1 MSRMLT
7 MILTLA
13 FAAMPAFAAL
23 PTSGNCSNF
32 TVPSGDQSANRPDQ
46 SLQLLVSNFTATKSG
61 NSVNLSVRGISNQ
74 FPGTGTEG
82 NDTLVQGNTAWF
94 VIQRCDIATGQFT
107 TITDITAN
115 RTTVAGS
122 AATDFTITDTGLGA
136 NPTSKYY
143 YVAYAVL
150 SVQEFAGGSIV
161 AGTTDASQAQ
171 YDAALARF
179 ANGGDNTKIT
189 WATPLYAEASFLPEQ
204 THLVYNSSNSAN
216 FNAAGNFISTAA
228 TQALTPTSVGAASA
242 THTFK
247 TTFEAGNA
255 PGADTFGWAYTMSY
269 NGSPIATPA
278 GFTFTPNND
287 MLSLAGSFV
296 PTQAGPG
303 QYTVSLVSTVT
314 STGGG
319 NLSATT
325 NIVYVANPRTIDF
338 DRSGTIDA
346 VEIGAATAK
355 DITIARVGGFGD
367 GTAPADFVT
376 VSWTVSNIS
385 SDSLSFN
392 QTTTSGNSATFNV
405 QFPDVNDL
413 VGNSFSFTLTA
424 QETCNAGA
432 PAFCAGMVQTTSKTL
447 SIVALGHNFTF
458 GGDNRTLEQAQ
469 GDFTSNA
476 TYRPIWIN
484 SNQSA
489 ISDFTNY
496 VFQAVN
502 MKSGTSPLTTATM
515 AITSF
520 MRGAGGVVPTT
531 AEAVANGQVSAAGLT
546 LTTNST
552 SASATLTKSGNLTV
566 NDTFKITIT
575 ANSSTSTPN
584 TTSVTVAFIVLEA
597 QAPSIVASDVLDN
610 ATDMAFMWPDGKTR
624 SGFPARAEAKVR
636 VAFDED
642 VTGPQIQFGGA
653 SNATSMTQ
661 QSSTTYTYVA
671 TTGQLQ
677 GLLGSSATTSIS
689 LLFSGATDS
698 LNVVRKNTQ
707 LDKGP
712 KGLTL
717 LQAPTAAGGAPTGEL
732 EREHDFSIAV
742 SEVVTDVDPDK
753 VTAVSGLGDFSVVI
767 SEDGRS
773 IELHPLPGKDIG
785 TATNASVRFEKGSLF
800 NSSGVPNVT
809 SDTLN
814 LTFEADTQPPH
825 LIAESEEFNIYQT
838 AVTYVL
844 IFNET
849 LNAQAPTVVVTNW
862 TDGTNANAPAVVSG
876 NRVTITTG
884 NLAQDK
890 EFQFLVTN
898 IRDAAGN
905 AVEVDLE
912 PFISLG
918 VEAAAEIAFEQNFVD
933 TEAPEV
939 FGISPDFRVA
949 TNQDHIPVRP
959 LIHIE
964 FSEQMKDS
972 TTQSLVLATSL
983 GGANV
988 ASFTVE
994 HFDGYDLAVIPS
1006 KDLNDGTKYW
1016 LSFNGTLAQDVSNNA
1031 ITPVTFTFTTIPHGE
1046 AVVQIAPEFQGTN
1059 LGNGFPNDLRPRFF
1073 FSEAVNKASLTTGIQ
1088 FRSVNGGAVVSGA
1101 WSTEG
1106 HDAVFK
1112 TKGLIQGQSYT
1123 YTVWTSRIQDM
1134 NKYTDPNG
1142 EVVSETFVMEAG
1154 HEIRDFHV
1162 EVKATIPDGSEV
1174 GTAAVTAT
1182 WLAPLDRTGIT
1193 SYVLL
1198 GQELD
1203 ANFNPLGSAVQLDL
1217 ETDMAQTVFDVSGT
1231 MQEFHEGD
1239 HFIFTLRAMGAGNAV
1254 VTSDEVE
1261 IFAVATSHTATKVSV
1276 VSKRAVAVGGLSA
1289 SGANRAAV
1297 TIKPGTLKKSTNISV
1312 SSLEGAELKA
1322 AQGGGE
1328 RHTHVTNF
1336 GPDGIKFNK
1345 PVEIAM
1351 RIDTPLVTLAP
1362 SCATTSSSTCAAD
1375 LLANLNPL
1383 TFDRKTKTWSGKTVS
1398 KGRVVVVGPSSAF
1411 YYAKT
1416 PHFSAFVVAQAFSF
1430 ASTAPANNA
1439 QLASATV
1446 GTTTYTA
1453 RVPLTNTPNA
1463 NNTTVSFTPNTVG
1476 FTSSFSGNDVVITAP
1491 SGVQAVQ
1498 GVSSVAVSIRVTDSS
1513 NNTTTT
1519 RNYTIPVVNLSGDA
1533 NFQGTPVNVSSFGV
1547 QLVTSSTAR
1556 LTWALPASD
1565 LTSRTV
1571 DRVYVEFRNTSVANS
1586 TVQSFSA
1593 NRAVTTTDVTVAAG
1607 SVYQWTI
1614 YTKSANNVRS
1624 AASGDLVRFSFGV
1637 TQTLANADGNF
1648 NVGGLQL
1655 AVAGVAGGEALKIS
1669 KLSTA
1674 QIQSLTGGAS
1684 PILASTSTLNA
1695 NGLGT
1700 VEFLAD
1706 TFLDLAFDGATASVS
1721 YTMNRTG
1728 DFRVYHYRRDTGVWE
1743 KLGDTFANNLR
1754 AVLVDNNNNTTTV
1767 TIHSNGAGSPFVVGP
1782 NVNAPNVVRGGGGG
1796 CSLGG
1801 EDAKPVNGLLNLFIM
1816 LLPLGLILMRKR

>member
-23 PTSGNCSNF
+23 PTSGSCSNF
-32 TVPSGDQSANRPDQ
+32 TVPAGDQSANRPDQ
-46 SLQLLVSNFTATKSG
+46 SSQLKIENFTATKNG
-61 NSVNLSVRGISNQ
+61 NSVNLSVTGITNQ
-74 FPGTGTEG
+74 FPGGAGEG
-82 NDTLVQGNTAWF
+82 NDSIQSFAAWY
-94 VIQRCDIATGQFT
+94 VIQKCDVATGQFT

-115 RTTVAGS
+115 TTVV
-122 AATDFTITDTGLGA
+122 AANAVTQFTLTDSNVSD
-136 NPTSKYY
+136 SKYY

-150 SVQEFAGGSIV
+150 SAQVFGSAAIPSTDTTQER
-161 AGTTDASQAQ
+161 
-171 YDAALARF
+171 YDAALAQF
-179 ANGGDNTKIT
+179 ANGGDTTKIT

-216 FNAAGNFISTAA
+216 FNTAGNFISTAA
-228 TQALTPTSVGAASA
+228 TQALTPTSVGGASA

-255 PGADTFGWAYTMSY
+255 PGTDTFGWTYTMSY

-325 NIVYVANPRTIDF
+325 NVVYVANPRTIDF

-392 QTTTSGNSATFNV
+392 QATTSGNSATFNV

-447 SIVALGHNFTF
+447 SVVALGHNFTF

-502 MKSGTSPLTTATM
+502 MKSGISPLTTATM

-584 TTSVTVAFIVLEA
+584 TTSVTIAFIVLEA

-732 EREHDFSIAV
+732 ERDFGFSVAV
-742 SEVVTDVDPDK
+742 SEQVTNVDPARITN
-753 VTAVSGLGDFSVVI
+753 VTGLGDFSVVI
-767 SEDGRS
+767 SEDGRA
-773 IELHPLPGKDIG
+773 IEFYPLPGKDIG
-785 TATNASVRFEKGSLF
+785 TATNATLRFEKGSLF

-809 SDTLN
+809 SDSID
-814 LTFEADTQPPH
+814 LTFAADTEPPA
-825 LIAESEEFNIYQT
+825 LVAESVDSNLFQT

-844 IFNET
+844 TFNET
-849 LNAQAPTVVVTNW
+849 LGQGATAVVTNW
-862 TDGTNANAPAVVSG
+862 TDGTTMGAPVVISG
-876 NRVTITTG
+876 NTVTITTG
-884 NLAQDK
+884 GLSLDK
-890 EFQFLVTN
+890 EYQFLITGV
-898 IRDAAGN
+898 RDASEN
-905 AVEVDLE
+905 SIDLDLE
-912 PFISLG
+912 PFITLSAQD
-918 VEAAAEIAFEQNFVD
+918 VAEVQAEQNFVD
-933 TEAPEV
+933 TGKPEI
-939 FGISPDFRVA
+939 FAISPDFRIA
-949 TNQDHIPVRP
+949 SNQSNVPLRP
-959 LIHIE
+959 LFFIE
-964 FSEQMKDS
+964 FSEKMAVG
-972 TTQSLVLATSL
+972 TTQGLILSTSL
-983 GGANV
+983 GGNNIAT
-988 ASFTVE
+988 FTIE
-994 HFDGYDLAVIPS
+994 SFDGFDMVVVPNRDLSSA
-1006 KDLNDGTKYW
+1006 TKYW
-1016 LSFNGTLAQDVSNNA
+1016 LSFNEAVVRDVSGNS
-1031 ITPVTFTFTTIPHGE
+1031 IVPVTYTFTTIQSG
-1046 AVVQIAPEFQGTN
+1046 ANVTQSGPEFFGSN
-1059 LGNGFPNDLRPRFF
+1059 LSDDFPSDIKPRFF
-1073 FSEAVNKASLTTGIQ
+1073 FSETVNKASLTTGIVL
-1088 FRSVNGGAVVSGA
+1088 RSVNGNSVVSGA
-1101 WSTEG
+1101 WSIDG
-1106 HDAVFK
+1106 SDAIFN
-1112 TKGLIQGQSYT
+1112 TKGLIAGQSYSW
-1123 YTVWTSRIQDM
+1123 TVYTSRVQNLNRYADS
-1134 NKYTDPNG
+1134 TGLP
-1142 EVVSETFVMEAG
+1142 VSESFSMEG
-1154 HEIRDFHV
+1154 GSEIRDFQV
-1162 EVKATIPDGSEV
+1162 DIDAVGATI
-1174 GTAAVTAT
+1174 AVTAT
-1182 WLAPLDRTGIT
+1182 WLAPLNRAGIT
-1193 SYVLL
+1193 GYTLTAQKL
-1198 GQELD
+1198 NED
-1203 ANFNPLGSAVQLDL
+1203 FNLVGSPTTVGTITSLN
-1217 ETDMAQTVFDVSGT
+1217 QTVFRTSGNVSG
-1231 MQEFHEGD
+1231 FAEGD
-1239 HFIFTLRAMGAGNAV
+1239 NFVFTLNATAANDSV
-1254 VTSDEVE
+1254 VTSEVVE
-1261 IFAVATSHTATKVSV
+1261 IYAVAAEQVTTKVSV
-1276 VSKRAVAVGGLSA
+1276 ISKRAASVGGLSA
-1289 SGANRAAV
+1289 TGEQRAAV
-1297 TIKPGTLKKSTNISV
+1297 TIKPGALKKSTNISV
-1312 SSLEGAELKA
+1312 SSIDGASLKA
-1322 AQGGGE
+1322 KEGGGE
-1328 RHTHVTNF
+1328 RVSFVTNF
-1336 GPDGIKFNK
+1336 GPDGLKFK
-1345 PVEIAM
+1345 EPVEIAL
-1351 RIDTPLVTLAP
+1351 RVDTALQTLAP
-1362 SCATTSSSTCAAD
+1362 SCATTSSSTCAVD
-1375 LLANLNPL
+1375 LLAALNPL
-1383 TFDRKTKTWSGKTVS
+1383 TFDRKTKQWSGRTVA
-1398 KGRVVVVGPSSAF
+1398 KGRVQVVGPNTAF

-1453 RVPLTNTPNA
+1453 RVPLTNNPNA

-1491 SGVQAVQ
+1491 SGVQSVQ

-1519 RNYTIPVVNLSGDA
+1519 RNYTIPVVNLRGDA

-1593 NRAVTTTDVTVAAG
+1593 NRAVTTTDVTVTAG

-1700 VEFLAD
+1700 VEFLAN

-1782 NVNAPNVVRGGGGG
+1782 NVNAPNVVRVGGGG

-1801 EDAKPVNGLLNLFIM
+1801 EDAKPVNGLLNLLIM